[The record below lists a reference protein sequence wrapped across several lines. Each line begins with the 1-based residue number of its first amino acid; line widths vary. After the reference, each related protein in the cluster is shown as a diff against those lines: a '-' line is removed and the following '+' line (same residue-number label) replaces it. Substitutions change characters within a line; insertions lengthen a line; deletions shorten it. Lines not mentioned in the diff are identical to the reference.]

1 MRNVKQKLMEKIKKK
16 NEKNISTKSH
26 PEQEKHLIHT
36 TLMYHYFLYINKKNL
51 LRKHTVF
58 GISI

>member
-1 MRNVKQKLMEKIKKK
+1 MRKERQKLMEKIKKK

-36 TLMYHYFLYINKKNL
+36 TLMYHYFLYINKETPSKKAHYI
-51 LRKHTVF
+51 RH
-58 GISI
+58 